1 MDSDDW
7 YADAVLWASDA
18 GIVTGVGEG
27 RFDPEGAVTREQL
40 AVMLARY
47 VLGGEVAAQSSALD
61 GFSDGASVS
70 SWAAGAV
77 DWAVSQGLLTGKPG
91 NLLDP
96 QGGVSR
102 AEAAT
107 LLARLLRG

>member
-1 MDSDDW
+1 MCW
-7 YADAVLWASDA
+7 AGRWLPKAALWTA
-18 GIVTGVGEG
+18 
-27 RFDPEGAVTREQL
+27 
-40 AVMLARY
+40 
-47 VLGGEVAAQSSALD
+47 
-61 GFSDGASVS
+61 FSDGASVS